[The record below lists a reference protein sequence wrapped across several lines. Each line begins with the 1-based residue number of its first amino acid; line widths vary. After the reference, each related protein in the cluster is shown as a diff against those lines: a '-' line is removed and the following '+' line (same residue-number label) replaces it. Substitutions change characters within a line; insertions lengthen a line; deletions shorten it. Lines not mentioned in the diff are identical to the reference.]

1 MKKLSILILLIL
13 ILAGLSAQTSM
24 ENFKY
29 GAPIS
34 SIKNEWH
41 SLDLTPE
48 ILGNTKYNLS
58 DIRIFGISSIGDS
71 IQAPYFINIKS
82 QDVNQVN
89 FNLPII
95 NNYKNDKGNYFIIEN
110 ILNETINTLNCNLP
124 AVNFN
129 YNVQL
134 DGSNDKSEWFTIT
147 ESERLVAYQKEGV
160 RFDQKTINFQNSKFK
175 YFRILFK
182 DEKQVTLKNV
192 RSKKWESDD
201 VLKSYPIKLTS
212 QTEDKQLK
220 KSIIECELPNHLP
233 IANLSFELDE
243 NLDYFRPILIE
254 TYQDSFKNDTGWK
267 YKYYPIHR
275 GIISSKYNGNFN
287 LKNVYGKH
295 LRITIYNDDNIPL
308 KVKSIN
314 AGGYLH
320 QLIVRIPD
328 NELKYFMVYGNE
340 KISAPKYDI
349 LSFKNSVPSPL
360 QAISLGE
367 SFLINKN
374 GIKTGEKD
382 LSKTWLWIAMGL
394 VIAILGFFSLK
405 MIQNSPKKNN

>member
-13 ILAGLSAQTSM
+13 VIGRITAQTSM

-34 SIKNEWH
+34 GIENEWH

-48 ILGNTKYNLS
+48 ILGNTKNNLS
-58 DIRIFGISSIGDS
+58 DIRIFGISNNGDS
-71 IQAPYFINIKS
+71 IQAPYFVNIKS

-95 NNYKNDKGNYFIIEN
+95 NNYKNEKGNYFIIEN
-110 ILNETINTLNCNLP
+110 KLNETINTLNCNLP
-124 AVNFN
+124 AGNFN
-129 YNVQL
+129 YNIQL

-160 RFDQKTINFQNSKFK
+160 RFDQKTISFQNSKFK

-182 DEKQVTLKNV
+182 NEKQVSLNSV

-201 VLKSYPIKLTS
+201 VLKSYPIKLIS
-212 QTEDKQLK
+212 QTANKKLK

-233 IANLSFELDE
+233 IAKLSFEMDK
-243 NLDYFRPILIE
+243 NIDYFRPILIE
-254 TYQDSFKNDTGWK
+254 TYQDSFKTDKGWK

-275 GIISSKYNGNFN
+275 GIISSKYNGNLN
-287 LKNVYGKH
+287 LRNVYGKQ
-295 LRITIYNDDNIPL
+295 LRITIYNDDNSPL

-314 AGGYLH
+314 AEGYLH
-320 QLIVRIPD
+320 QLIVKIPD
-328 NELKYFMVYGNE
+328 NELKYFMVYGNQ

-349 LSFKNSVPSPL
+349 LSFKNSVPSSL
-360 QAISLGE
+360 QSISLGE
-367 SFLINKN
+367 SFLIKKI
-374 GIKTGEKD
+374 GTKAGEKD
-382 LSKTWLWIAMGL
+382 LSKTWLWLAMGL
-394 VIAILGFFSLK
+394 VIAILGFFSFK
-405 MIQNSPKKNN
+405 MIQNSPNNN